1 MTIPS
6 VTAGGWWLVADLS
19 GYDVHTAGW
28 AQARTQPGY
37 RDTGKLGA
45 HTLYLSTYLPH
56 SAYLLYTHVEAPD
69 SHTTPIQSVFVTPNF
84 CKSLWVQAAG
94 RGASSVF
101 MLSLRLHFPIGCARL
116 LRECSRVNAV
126 KAVCLG
132 PGSHGMAHK

>member
-45 HTLYLSTYLPH
+45 HTLYISTYLPH
-56 SAYLLYTHVEAPD
+56 SAYLLSTHRIVTQHPSSLFLLHLIFANLSGSKLLAAVRLQSSCSHCVCISPLDAPD
-69 SHTTPIQSVFVTPNF
+69 YFVSVV
-84 CKSLWVQAAG
+84 
-94 RGASSVF
+94 
-101 MLSLRLHFPIGCARL
+101 
-116 LRECSRVNAV
+116 E
-126 KAVCLG
+126 
-132 PGSHGMAHK
+132 

>member
-28 AQARTQPGY
+28 AHTRTQPGY

-45 HTLYLSTYLPH
+45 HTLYLSTTQCI
-56 SAYLLYTHVEAPD
+56 STIYTPD

-84 CKSLWVQAAG
+84 CKSLRVQAAG

-126 KAVCLG
+126 KAVCLR
-132 PGSHGMAHK
+132 PGSHCMAHK